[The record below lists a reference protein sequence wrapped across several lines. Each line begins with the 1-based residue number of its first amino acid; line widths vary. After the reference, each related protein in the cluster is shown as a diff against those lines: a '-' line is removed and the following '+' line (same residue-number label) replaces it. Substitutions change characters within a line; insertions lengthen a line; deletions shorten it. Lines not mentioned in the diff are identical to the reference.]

1 MLYEGKLQY
10 IEIVVDKY
18 PSLISYH
25 GKYFYR
31 SGSTMRTITGKELDK
46 AILKSQGRTWDGM
59 PIPKLHVTDLRRE
72 AIELFK
78 EKALRRHRLTEEET
92 RVDDT
97 ILMENLHLIDEEG
110 YLIRAAMLAF

>member
-1 MLYEGKLQY
+1 MGIVADVNLLYERKLQY
-10 IEIVVDKY
+10 IEIIVDKY

-59 PIPKLHVTDLRRE
+59 PIPKLQVTDLRRE

-97 ILMENLHLIDEEG
+97 ILMKKGI
-110 YLIRAAMLAF
+110 

>member
-1 MLYEGKLQY
+1 MGIVADVNLLYENDLQY
-10 IEIVVDKY
+10 IEIIVDKY

-59 PIPKLHVTDLRRE
+59 PIPKLKVTDLRRE
-72 AIELFK
+72 AIDLLK
-78 EKALRRHRLTEEET
+78 ENFVHSREKILPSAGNLWYNTLKVYRLP
-92 RVDDT
+92 
-97 ILMENLHLIDEEG
+97 
-110 YLIRAAMLAF
+110 A